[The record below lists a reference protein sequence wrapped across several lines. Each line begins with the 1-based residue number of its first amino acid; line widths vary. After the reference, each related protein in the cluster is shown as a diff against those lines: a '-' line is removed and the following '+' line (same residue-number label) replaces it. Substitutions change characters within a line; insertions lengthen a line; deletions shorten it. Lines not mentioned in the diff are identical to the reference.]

1 MTTRLQCALVSMCVP
16 PATPSFNR
24 VLLYHIYIDE
34 LILFF
39 HNENE
44 VCANEKKKEK
54 RKSRSTLCIYLYFI
68 STHPNVV
75 SHLLLP
81 MLYKRDVPRKP
92 LKFLV
97 KTGTGLLDGCHILK
111 RNLIIVYH
119 IIFFIITNN
128 FLS

>member
-1 MTTRLQCALVSMCVP
+1 MKTKS
-16 PATPSFNR
+16 
-24 VLLYHIYIDE
+24 VLMKRK
-34 LILFF
+34 
-39 HNENE
+39 
-44 VCANEKKKEK
+44 KKKE
-54 RKSRSTLCIYLYFI
+54 RVGALYASISTLSLPTLMWY
-68 STHPNVV
+68 P